1 VDILNTL
8 VEERNRANKAARDIV
23 DAALAEN
30 RSLTA
35 EDREAIARSDADYD
49 AKQNMIDELRKADA
63 RTREAEAEMARAE
76 ELRSTSRNEE
86 PPAEDVARILRSLAR
101 GEARSH
107 HFEVRAN
114 TKGTTTDGGYTVPQ
128 GFGGKV
134 IEKMLTVG
142 PMLNPSIVNLI
153 RTTSLQ
159 DIPFPVENA
168 RATGSAVA
176 EAATNAISTP
186 TFTQETLRAWKYGT
200 LVVASD
206 ELLASEDV
214 DLEGFFARSMG
225 VGVGTAVNNICTLGT
240 GVVQPEGAAHA
251 AGSGVTG
258 GTGVAGVPTYA
269 NLVDL
274 VHSVD
279 TLYASSPNAGF
290 QMRRSTLG
298 KIRQIT
304 DPNGSYIFVPS
315 ANASMPSQVLGYNVY
330 ENPDVA
336 ATATSAK
343 SVLFGDWSYFYVR
356 QAGGIDVKVSNEA
369 YFTSD
374 QVAFKVRTWV
384 DSFVGQSEAI
394 KYFAG
399 GTA

>member
-49 AKQNMIDELRKADA
+49 AKQSMIDEIRKAEA
-63 RTREAEAEMARAE
+63 RTREAEAEMAHAE
-76 ELRSTSRNEE
+76 ELRATSRTEE

-101 GEARSH
+101 GEMRSH
-107 HFEVRAN
+107 TFEARAN

-142 PMLNPSIVNLI
+142 PCLNPSIVNLI

-200 LVVASD
+200 LVVASE

-214 DLEGFFARSMG
+214 DLESFFARNMG
-225 VGVGTAVNNICTLGT
+225 VGVGTAVNNILTLGT
-240 GVVQPEGAAHA
+240 GTVQPEGIANA

-258 GTGVAGVPTYA
+258 GTGVSGVPTYA

-290 QMRRSTLG
+290 MMRRSTLG

-304 DPNGSYIFVPS
+304 DTNGSYIFVPS
-315 ANASMPSQVLGYNVY
+315 ANSTMPSTVLGHNVY

-336 ATATSAK
+336 ATATNGL
-343 SVLFGDWSYFYVR
+343 SVFFGDWSYFYVR

-394 KYFAG
+394 KYFKG